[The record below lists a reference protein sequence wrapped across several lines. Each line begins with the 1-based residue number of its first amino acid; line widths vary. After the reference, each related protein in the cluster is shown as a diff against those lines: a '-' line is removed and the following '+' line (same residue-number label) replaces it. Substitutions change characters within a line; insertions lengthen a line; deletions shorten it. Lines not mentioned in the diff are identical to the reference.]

1 MKCYTF
7 ESGKVAQGIELVETR
22 YGLGLILG
30 AEEDPGRYEI
40 VLSGQNGRAP
50 RIQDG
55 KVIEA
60 FPLRK
65 KHDRLFLVAADS
77 QDDRRIL
84 LRVNTR
90 GIRARRRG
98 AWGTVRGT
106 PQTLLGG
113 WGCHPKDDPETSS
126 WDDGLV
132 VLNPS
137 DVLEVRQQGYEPF
150 AVALEESGQVVC
162 LPLRKYEQQKAAA
175 TAVLATAATAS

>member
-1 MKCYTF
+1 MKSYTF
-7 ESGKVAQGIELVETR
+7 ERGVVTQGIGVAKTR
-22 YGLGLILG
+22 YGLGVILG
-30 AEEDPGRYEI
+30 SEEDPGRYEF
-40 VLSGQNGRAP
+40 VLLGQNGRAP
-50 RIQDG
+50 KVQDG

-60 FPLRK
+60 FPFRRD
-65 KHDRLFLVAADS
+65 DRVFLVAVDNPT
-77 QDDRRIL
+77 DRRVL

-113 WGCHPKDDPETSS
+113 WGCHPKDNPETSS